1 MLDALVYIIQAI
13 VGFITALVLLF
24 IDASIPNVKNILCF
38 DFTTVDQY
46 IPPMKNIYSYA
57 IAISFAIL
65 IVTTLFSLL
74 NTMINTQENADSP
87 ISIIGRML
95 LCMLGIFSVTKIAAM
110 ISSEFISPT
119 IHALWK
125 TSDGD
130 VSFTAAFVALC
141 TKMHINALPQSI
153 LNSIGQMA
161 GGGIVTKV
169 IKMMIKDYDP
179 GFGMIITTVL
189 FIPMVKDYVK
199 LLWEILQRFLTIVF
213 LSYTAPFA
221 FSLGVSSD
229 TRDVSKKW
237 IRMYFGQLFIFV
249 INILLL
255 TVFINAIDGTTFSA
269 TDGFNGLIWIALYT
283 CYLRMAAQVDNL
295 FLFMGFNISPIG
307 VGRDLFS
314 MAEQGL
320 SGIGHAIGKG
330 LHAIPSMFKS
340 GAHGSAAGQPYSKNA
355 PPTPGGVNPA
365 GAVGGSGLNGNMATA
380 AISSLNNALQ
390 NDQGRF
396 SIAPPKAGD
405 RFGAL
410 LDHGKPTGL
419 SVSDNGEI
427 GVVRGNTFFS
437 SGLALKADKDGTQIG
452 TRDANGNFTAK
463 DNMELGD
470 LAHMNGYAPLLNA
483 AGQNTGLM
491 VNADGKIVRGNSDGM
506 PMKDNDGNVMD
517 TGYVLGE
524 DGKTIGKIDKD
535 GNFQPTNDTLD
546 DIAQNAGQSHS
557 SAPNPGKV
565 PAPDNADSSSDA
577 EPAVPPSD
585 ADAPPEPDKSMPDS
599 GDLPPPDDAVPPPA
613 QPSGANASST
623 DGGAEDGKS
632 NVIPFPVPPPQ
643 GGKEASG
650 DTPADSKPSPQAQKV
665 ESNTHASDSAP
676 MPKAT
681 ESPHTLPKSDS
692 AALPGATPDGKPVQ
706 NSDIPKAPVAE
717 ATADAQEAGDGKAS
731 PADQPLPGATPE
743 GKPVQN
749 SDIPKAPVAEGT
761 ADQDIPSSG
770 PFDSGAVAV
779 PAGIGTQGDTDDAP
793 ASPPDTPAD
802 TADGGAEGPSGSQ
815 TPHVVVGGA
824 DGDSGIGISDTS
836 SVTVPDSASGDA
848 PAGEPF
854 DSGDVAVP
862 AGIEAQGDTAD
873 APAQPTDTPV
883 EIPSA
888 APGEVHTDGTHA
900 EEPAISVPDLISG
913 GPEFA
918 PTESAIRSAQQPQDA
933 VIYEKQPT
941 LDVNGISKAVLQ
953 VQNELAVDNGDGS
966 FTTVMTAPDGN
977 LVMGSEISVT
987 DPKTKQLNT
996 LLTGTNGEPEVFRI
1010 GRDSYYVAQGKDGH
1024 LHAVRKDGDGYA
1036 IVPGI
1041 HVNPKKNRKLW
1052 KTLTENRRK

>member
-141 TKMHINALPQSI
+141 TKMHISALPQSI

-237 IRMYFGQLFIFV
+237 IQMYFGQLFIFV

-410 LDHGKPTGL
+410 LDHGNPTGL

-565 PAPDNADSSSDA
+565 PAPDNTDSSSDA
-577 EPAVPPSD
+577 EPAAPPSD

-599 GDLPPPDDAVPPPA
+599 GDLPPPDDAAPPPA

-650 DTPADSKPSPQAQKV
+650 DTPADSKPSPQPQKV

-676 MPKAT
+676 M
-681 ESPHTLPKSDS
+681 PKSDS

-717 ATADAQEAGDGKAS
+717 
-731 PADQPLPGATPE
+731 
-743 GKPVQN
+743 
-749 SDIPKAPVAEGT
+749 GT
-761 ADQDIPSSG
+761 AVDQDVPARG
-770 PFDSGAVAV
+770 PFDSGKVIP
-779 PAGIGTQGDTDDAP
+779 PAG
-793 ASPPDTPAD
+793 
-802 TADGGAEGPSGSQ
+802 
-815 TPHVVVGGA
+815 
-824 DGDSGIGISDTS
+824 SDT
-836 SVTVPDSASGDA
+836 
-848 PAGEPF
+848 
-854 DSGDVAVP
+854 
-862 AGIEAQGDTAD
+862 QGDTAD
-873 APAQPTDTPV
+873 AP
-883 EIPSA
+883 
-888 APGEVHTDGTHA
+888 
-900 EEPAISVPDLISG
+900 
-913 GPEFA
+913 
-918 PTESAIRSAQQPQDA
+918 AQQPQDA

-996 LLTGTNGEPEVFRI
+996 LLTSTNGEPEVFRI

>member
-141 TKMHINALPQSI
+141 TKMHISALPQSI

-340 GAHGSAAGQPYSKNA
+340 GVHGSAAGQPYSKNA

-506 PMKDNDGNVMD
+506 PMKDNDGNVID

-535 GNFQPTNDTLD
+535 GNFQPTTDTLD

-557 SAPNPGKV
+557 SAPNPGKI
-565 PAPDNADSSSDA
+565 PTPDNADSSSDA
-577 EPAVPPSD
+577 EPAAPPSD

-599 GDLPPPDDAVPPPA
+599 GDLPLPDDAVPPPA
-613 QPSGANASST
+613 QPSGANASSA

-650 DTPADSKPSPQAQKV
+650 DTPAESKPSPQPQKV

-676 MPKAT
+676 MPEAT
-681 ESPHTLPKSDS
+681 ESQHTLPKSDS
-692 AALPGATPDGKPVQ
+692 AALPC
-706 NSDIPKAPVAE
+706 
-717 ATADAQEAGDGKAS
+717 
-731 PADQPLPGATPE
+731 ATPE

-749 SDIPKAPVAEGT
+749 SDIPKDPVAEGT

-770 PFDSGAVAV
+770 PFDSGKVIPPAGIDTQGDTADAPAPSFDTPADTTDSAAEVSSGPQTPHVVVGGTDGDSVIGISDTSSVITPDSASGDAPADEPFDSGDVAV
-779 PAGIGTQGDTDDAP
+779 PAGSDTQGDTADAP
-793 ASPPDTPAD
+793 APSSDTPVD
-802 TADGGAEGPSGSQ
+802 NADGGAEVPSGPQ

-824 DGDSGIGISDTS
+824 DGDSDTGISDTS
-836 SVTVPDSASGDA
+836 SVTTPDSASGDA

-854 DSGDVAVP
+854 DSG
-862 AGIEAQGDTAD
+862 
-873 APAQPTDTPV
+873 
-883 EIPSA
+883 
-888 APGEVHTDGTHA
+888 EV
-900 EEPAISVPDLISG
+900 
-913 GPEFA
+913 
-918 PTESAIRSAQQPQDA
+918 A

-1052 KTLTENRRK
+1052 KTLTENHRK